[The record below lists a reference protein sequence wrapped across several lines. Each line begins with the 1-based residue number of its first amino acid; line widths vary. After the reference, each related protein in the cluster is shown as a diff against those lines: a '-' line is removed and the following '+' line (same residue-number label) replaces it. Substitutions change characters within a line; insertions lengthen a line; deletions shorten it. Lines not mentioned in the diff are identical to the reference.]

1 MIMMDRRLVSL
12 AAVIA
17 LAWLPGGV
25 HGEPVAAA
33 DAATTRRAL
42 AVLKAPRPSPEKLT
56 AAVGELIAAGPEAAA
71 GLAAHVDRDVRRLAA
86 VAESRPKTAQFDDE
100 IATLRETLRK
110 LREDPELSK
119 EQLERAGLPALE
131 ALQSAWSRRD
141 AALASWRTKQ
151 ATARGQVERLA
162 AVVQAWQAAGG
173 DAAEAAARVAAVQGQ
188 LGPDDPA
195 AERVAAENAALAA
208 GLAADVVPAMN
219 AVNAMRIA
227 CGLAP
232 LVFDAKLC
240 TAAATHSR
248 DMESQGFFAHESPLP
263 GKKTFGD
270 RAALAGTTAS
280 GENIFMG
287 STAGADAVRAWFLS
301 PGHHKNMFGADH
313 ARQGLGRS
321 GKHWTQLFGR

>member
-1 MIMMDRRLVSL
+1 MDRRLVTL
-12 AAVIA
+12 VAAIA
-17 LAWLPGGV
+17 LALSVDGARS
-25 HGEPVAAA
+25 EPAAA
-33 DAATTRRAL
+33 PDSGSTRRAL
-42 AVLKAPRPSPEKLT
+42 AVLKAPRPSPEKLA
-56 AAVGELIAAGPEAAA
+56 AAVGELVAAGPEAAA
-71 GLAAHVDRDVRRLAA
+71 GLAAHVDREVRRLAA

-100 IATLRETLRK
+100 IATLRETLRG

-131 ALQSAWSRRD
+131 TLQAAWARRE

-151 ATARGQVERLA
+151 TTARGQAERLA

-173 DAAEAAARVAAVQGQ
+173 DAAEATASVAAVQGR
-188 LGPDDPA
+188 LGPDDPV
-195 AERVAAENAALAA
+195 AERVAAENMSLAA
-208 GLAADVVPAMN
+208 ELAADVVPAMN

-232 LVFDAKLC
+232 LVFDPKLC
-240 TAAATHSR
+240 TAAVMHSR

-263 GKKTFGD
+263 GKKTFSD
-270 RAALAGTTAS
+270 RAVLAGTTAC

-287 STAGADAVRAWFLS
+287 SAAGADAVRAWFLS
-301 PGHHKNMFGADH
+301 PGHHKNMFGAEH
-313 ARQGLGRS
+313 VRQGLGRS

>member
-17 LAWLPGGV
+17 LAWPPGGV
-25 HGEPVAAA
+25 HGEPA
-33 DAATTRRAL
+33 
-42 AVLKAPRPSPEKLT
+42 
-56 AAVGELIAAGPEAAA
+56 AAA
-71 GLAAHVDRDVRRLAA
+71 GD
-86 VAESRPKTAQFDDE
+86 
-100 IATLRETLRK
+100 
-110 LREDPELSK
+110 
-119 EQLERAGLPALE
+119 
-131 ALQSAWSRRD
+131 
-141 AALASWRTKQ
+141 
-151 ATARGQVERLA
+151 
-162 AVVQAWQAAGG
+162 
-173 DAAEAAARVAAVQGQ
+173 RVAAVQGQ
-188 LGPDDPA
+188 LGPDDPV
-195 AERVAAENAALAA
+195 AERIAAENAAHAA
-208 GLAADVVPAMN
+208 ELAADVVPAMN

-240 TAAATHSR
+240 AAAAMHSR

-263 GKKTFGD
+263 SKKTFSD
-270 RAALAGTTAS
+270 RAVLAGTTAS

-313 ARQGLGRS
+313 VRQGLGRS